1 MRPRKVRVMTLSGQ
15 MIYTVAPH
23 PDKQSLS
30 APARRH
36 CEIVSNRSSGSRPG
50 FHIDS
55 HMPISCAFR
64 IHHQWRIKFCIYLRF
79 IPVSY
84 CTCPR
89 YLHPSK
95 LNSIPRPDA
104 DTVLGLF

>member
-64 IHHQWRIKFCIYLRF
+64 IHDQWAHQYSAFICISSLSLRTALRRA
-79 IPVSY
+79 ICITP
-84 CTCPR
+84 
-89 YLHPSK
+89 
-95 LNSIPRPDA
+95 N
-104 DTVLGLF
+104 